1 LQNAFQNHNYYKEI
15 IRSYLNI
22 IVLKI
27 ASLNSSRTGQ
37 QLTLNPKVKDFR
49 NLIERS
55 NEEQKD
61 LAFYAEQI
69 NVTKRKLSNICK
81 KELGR
86 PATSLLNE
94 QLIMKSK

>member
-1 LQNAFQNHNYYKEI
+1 M
-15 IRSYLNI
+15 
-22 IVLKI
+22 
-27 ASLNSSRTGQ
+27 
-37 QLTLNPKVKDFR
+37 
-49 NLIERS
+49 IERS

-94 QLIMKSK
+94 QLIMKSKRLLKHTFKTFSEIAYELIFTNPLYFVKFFKSNTSFTPGEYQNMIK